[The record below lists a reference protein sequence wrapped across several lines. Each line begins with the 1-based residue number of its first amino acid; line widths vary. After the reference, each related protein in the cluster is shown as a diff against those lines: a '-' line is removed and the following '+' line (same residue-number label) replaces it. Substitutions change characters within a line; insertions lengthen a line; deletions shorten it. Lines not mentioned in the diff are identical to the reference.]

1 MSRPEWTL
9 ARQQRRPCLAVAKK
23 SSMALLVWITTT
35 TGRSR
40 SDHAQADARASPRIA
55 VQHECSRLVGLAV
68 EELGL
73 DASAEL

>member
-1 MSRPEWTL
+1 
-9 ARQQRRPCLAVAKK
+9 
-23 SSMALLVWITTT
+23 MALLVWITTT

-55 VQHECSRLVGLAV
+55 VQHECYRLVGLAV

-73 DASAEL
+73 DAPAEL